1 MPSEQYIEQEK
12 AITKAIEAYNK
23 TPGQKMTKVAAQFNV
38 PYSRLRARLHGRAS
52 YTKSYNE
59 RRPILSRL
67 TTDQE
72 DAIKLWVADI
82 DNMGIPPTPRL
93 VEGHANAI
101 LRRMNPQ
108 IEPPPTVSKRWPY
121 RFMKRLGDE
130 YKLIKQRPID
140 PKRFQ
145 AEDFA
150 AIAVWFDR
158 LELTIKNNKITP
170 SNIWNFDET
179 GFIIGQGKEQAV
191 ITRFKEK
198 SRELPSDSNRE
209 SITII
214 ECINAAGSIIPPMV
228 ILAGKN
234 ILEEWIPCIKDE
246 DWRLAVSES
255 GYNNGILSYDW
266 INHFHFQT
274 REQAGTGYRLLLL
287 DNFYS
292 HLTYDFLDF
301 CDKHKIILNA
311 FPSHTTHFLQPLDGA
326 PFQQYKHFHGQI
338 VNQYALLGSSTFD
351 KCDFLYELKGFRTRA
366 LTQRTNRKGFSERG
380 IHPFNPDLITSKLRD
395 KYGSDDED
403 VLQIYDGDEAPLPDI
418 SSSPTNA
425 SFSPPDTAYNLQKRI
440 KGVEKKLQNIS
451 EESSSIRRDLT
462 KIFRG
467 SLSQAH
473 IRHQHESHINRLITH
488 HERKNRP
495 RSRRQV
501 KSGGV
506 LSIKDANGIID
517 ARKKAEMDAAWKKAQ
532 REAKR
537 KATTKPAPE
546 QQPEAQDGWYFDPP
560 LANLYEREIQEYRE
574 RRVISFDENVQF

>member
-1 MPSEQYIEQEK
+1 MPSEKYKKEERVIAEAVEAYKKDPRQK
-12 AITKAIEAYNK
+12 ITKL
-23 TPGQKMTKVAAQFNV
+23 AAQFNI
-38 PYSRLRARLHGRAS
+38 PYARLRARIHGRPS
-52 YTKSYNE
+52 YTKSYTE
-59 RRPILSRL
+59 RRPVASRL

-82 DNMGIPPTPRL
+82 DDMGIPPTPRL
-93 VEGHANAI
+93 VEEHANAI

-108 IEPPPTVSKRWPY
+108 MEPPPTVSKRWPY
-121 RFMKRLGDE
+121 RFMKRLGKE
-130 YKLIKQRPID
+130 YKLIKQKPID
-140 PKRFQ
+140 PKRFK

-150 AIAVWFDR
+150 TIAVWFDR

-179 GFIIGQGKEQAV
+179 GFIIGRGKEQSV

-198 SRELPSDSNRE
+198 ARELPSDSNRE
-209 SITII
+209 SVTII
-214 ECINAAGSIIPPMV
+214 ECISATGSIIPPMV

-234 ILEEWIPCIKDE
+234 ILEEWIPCIQDE
-246 DWRLAVSES
+246 DWRIAVSDS

-274 REQAGTGYRLLLL
+274 KEQAGTGYRLLFL

-301 CDKHKIILNA
+301 CHKHKIILNA
-311 FPSHTTHFLQPLDGA
+311 FPAHTTHFLQPLDGV
-326 PFQQYKHFHGQI
+326 PFQQYKHFHGKV

-351 KCDFLYELKGFRTRA
+351 KVDFLYELKGFRTRA
-366 LTQRTNRKGFSERG
+366 LTQRTNRKGYSDRG
-380 IHPFNPDLITSKLRD
+380 IWPLNPDLITSKLRD

-403 VLQIYDGDEAPLPDI
+403 VLQIYNGDEAPSPEI
-418 SSSPTNA
+418 RSSPTNA
-425 SFSPPDTAYNLQKRI
+425 SFSPPDTAYDLQKRI
-440 KGVEKKLQNIS
+440 KKVEKKLENLS
-451 EESSSIRRDLT
+451 EKSSSIRRDLT

-488 HERKNRP
+488 HERKNKP

-537 KATTKPAPE
+537 KTTTNPTPE
-546 QQPEAQDGWYFDPP
+546 QPQQAQDGWFFDPP
-560 LANLYEREIQEYRE
+560 RPDAYEPEIREYRAHK
-574 RRVISFDENVQF
+574 VISFDENIQL